1 MDNGKEQVLS
11 VSSGL
16 DGNPSD
22 LEGTALVQAD
32 SGADSVP
39 ASPILWFR
47 SEVDA
52 DGCFFLQHKTSGK
65 LFTLEPFVTERLIEI
80 DQAGDFGGGI
90 LRINKQSNVINNEL
104 SCFGPHLHPSGTSGY
119 EFKIYQPFEGPSIR
133 KFF

>member
-1 MDNGKEQVLS
+1 MVNKKEQVIS
-11 VSSGL
+11 VSSGF

-32 SGADSVP
+32 SGAASVP
-39 ASPILWFR
+39 ASPILWLR

-90 LRINKQSNVINNEL
+90 LRINKQSNVIKLDPTQFKNQ
-104 SCFGPHLHPSGTSGY
+104 PDQPSTTSSRSQRFAGVTP
-119 EFKIYQPFEGPSIR
+119 K
-133 KFF
+133 